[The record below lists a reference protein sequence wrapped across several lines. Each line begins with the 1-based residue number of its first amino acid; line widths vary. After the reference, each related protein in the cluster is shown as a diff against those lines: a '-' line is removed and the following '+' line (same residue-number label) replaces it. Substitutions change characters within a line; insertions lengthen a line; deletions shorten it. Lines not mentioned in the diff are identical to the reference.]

1 MIISIFY
8 DQIENELDDKTRNII
23 NSFISK
29 MDNNEYKE
37 DKKKEIKLIIYNN
50 QDKVTKD
57 LEIIV

>member
-1 MIISIFY
+1 VIISIFY